1 MKKITLTALF
11 CAMFMAPSVVNAQ
24 EVTYVEDP
32 AQGYTFNR
40 FQDNWFIEAEGGAG
54 VMLSQKDQ
62 EADFGDRY
70 GWKGNL
76 AIGKW
81 FSPIIGV
88 RIGGEFNQMK
98 GVVDPNGVNGALGV
112 RKDKEKIN
120 GYFAQQFNNIGAF
133 GDVMLNLTNWW
144 CGYRPGRVYNAVAY
158 AGMGVH
164 WVYEKENQGEGD
176 WKYAAG
182 ADHSRNFSFRAGLLN
197 TFALSKHVNFLLDLR
212 FDMLQDHVDGFGQ
225 RSWVEYPSVLLGFSY
240 KFNKTDWTAPVVP
253 VCPTYKY
260 TDAEGDALV
269 ARLQAADAKIAS
281 LEQQLRDC
289 LNKKPVEQVKNDA
302 PLATIYYPIGKS
314 YITGVQKKV
323 VNAVANVMTQ
333 NDKNYVL
340 TGWADNYTGSAKINT
355 KLRKD
360 RVAGVKKALIGK
372 GVAASRLDAQ
382 INDGNLTNFGA
393 KSASLDRAVTINE
406 AK

>member
-11 CAMFMAPSVVNAQ
+11 CAMFMASSVVNAQ

-158 AGMGVH
+158 AGMGIH

>member
-158 AGMGVH
+158 AGMGIH

>member
-81 FSPIIGV
+81 FSPILGV
-88 RIGGEFNQMK
+88 RLGGEFNQMK

-158 AGMGVH
+158 AGMGIH

-225 RSWVEYPSVLLGFSY
+225 RTWVEYPSVLLGFSY

-289 LNKKPVEQVKNDA
+289 LNRKPEVVEKDDA

-355 KLRKD
+355 KLRKA

-372 GVAASRLDAQ
+372 GVKASRLDAQ